1 MIRYFL
7 ISLVICA
14 GCAPVERVADYRFD
28 SGNWLRGA
36 EFESATVYV
45 IDGELMFSE
54 RELPSATTI
63 DLEGAYVV
71 PPFCEGHNHNLGG
84 SADGVDD
91 TVARY
96 LNDGVFYAVMPGSF
110 RLYRDLSEDDL
121 NNPTSVDVAFGN
133 NGLTGSGGHPRGL
146 RESLIDRFGSYP
158 EFTKETMGDVGYFE
172 ADTIAEVATKFELIR
187 AERPDFL
194 KVMLYFSEEYDRR
207 KDDPAYFGR
216 RGLDPALMPRVV
228 ELAHDHSLRVA
239 VHVESDFDM
248 RMALEAGADIIM
260 HLPSYDSTERVS
272 EESIALALDNDAAI
286 VTTFTVANRYRV
298 RDPERFAEIRIAQA
312 ENLRRMEDAGINLVL
327 GSDSV
332 RDTSRGEAE
341 YLAGLGAIS
350 NLTLLR
356 MWTENC
362 AKMAFPDRKIGKL
375 DDGFEASFLAL
386 GGNPLEDFSYTN
398 EILLRFKDGRVLEL
412 N

>member
-1 MIRYFL
+1 
-7 ISLVICA
+7 A
-14 GCAPVERVADYRFD
+14 Q
-28 SGNWLRGA
+28 
-36 EFESATVYV
+36 
-45 IDGELMFSE
+45 
-54 RELPSATTI
+54 
-63 DLEGAYVV
+63 
-71 PPFCEGHNHNLGG
+71 
-84 SADGVDD
+84 
-91 TVARY
+91 
-96 LNDGVFYAVMPGSF
+96 
-110 RLYRDLSEDDL
+110 
-121 NNPTSVDVAFGN
+121 
-133 NGLTGSGGHPRGL
+133 
-146 RESLIDRFGSYP
+146 
-158 EFTKETMGDVGYFE
+158 
-172 ADTIAEVATKFELIR
+172 VATKFELIR

-286 VTTFTVANRYRV
+286 VTTFTVANRYRI